1 MQMDDDLC
9 WDIID
14 FFTLGGRGRGAQSY
28 PVSLCPMRE
37 SESYCIFF
45 PCYCVKKDL
54 VYEYLKSQG
63 ADAAY

>member
-1 MQMDDDLC
+1 MQTDGNLH
-9 WDIID
+9 WDVID
-14 FFTLGGRGRGAQSY
+14 FFTLGGGGRGGGRGGGAQSY

-54 VYEYLKSQG
+54 VYE
-63 ADAAY
+63 

>member
-1 MQMDDDLC
+1 MQTDDDLC

-14 FFTLGGRGRGAQSY
+14 FFTYGGRGAQSY

-45 PCYCVKKDL
+45 PHYCVKKDL

>member
-1 MQMDDDLC
+1 MQMDDDLR

-14 FFTLGGRGRGAQSY
+14 FFTLGGGERGAQSY